1 MMLVVH
7 QIALLLW
14 VEISVKVVS
23 VGHTRFLVKV
33 ESTWVQDLESFP
45 KPS

>member
-7 QIALLLW
+7 QIVLLSW
-14 VEISVKVVS
+14 VEIS

-33 ESTWVQDLESFP
+33 ESMWVQDLECFL